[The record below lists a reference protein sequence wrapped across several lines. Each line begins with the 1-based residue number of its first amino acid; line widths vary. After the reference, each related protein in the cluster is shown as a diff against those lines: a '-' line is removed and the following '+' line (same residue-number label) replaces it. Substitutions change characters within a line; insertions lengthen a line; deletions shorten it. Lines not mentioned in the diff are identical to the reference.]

1 MHKVSRGFIYFF
13 GALGGILFGYDTGV
27 ISGAILFIQKQL
39 HLGTW
44 QQGWIVSGV
53 LLGAL
58 VGAIVI
64 GPLGDKFGRK
74 KMVLTAAVIFF
85 IGALGCGLA
94 MGFWSLVL
102 FRFILG
108 IAVGGAS
115 TMVPMYLSE
124 VAPAEMRG
132 TLSSLNQL
140 MIMTGIFLAYV
151 TNYAWS
157 SLYSGWRIMLA
168 AATVPAAILFIG
180 GLFLPES
187 PRFLVRVGKVDEARG
202 VLGQL
207 RNADQVQ
214 AELTDIEEKAK
225 IKMGGWGDVFSKVAR
240 PALIIGLGL
249 AVFQQVMGC
258 NTVLYYA
265 PTIFTDI
272 GFGVSAALLAHIG
285 IGIFNVIVTAIAVV
299 IMDKVN
305 RKTMLIVGAL
315 GMAASLFTLGIAMH
329 YSHNSMTAA
338 YIAAIALTVYIA
350 FFSATWGPVMW
361 VMIGEVFPLNIRG
374 LGVGLSGTFNWGANM
389 IVSLTFPTLLAALGT
404 EKLFIGYGV
413 LCVLAIWF
421 VHSGVFET
429 RGKSLEQIEG
439 YLDERAGVA
448 AKN

>member
-39 HLGTW
+39 HLDTW

-58 VGAIVI
+58 VGAIII
-64 GPLGDKFGRK
+64 GPMSDKLGRR
-74 KMVLTAAVIFF
+74 KMVLAVSVIFF
-85 IGALGCGLA
+85 IGAIGCGIA
-94 MGFWSLVL
+94 PEFWSLVS

-115 TMVPMYLSE
+115 TLVPMYLSE

-140 MIMTGIFLAYV
+140 MIMSGIFLAYV

-157 SLYSGWRIMLA
+157 GMYHGWRIMLA
-168 AATVPAAILFIG
+168 AAAVPAAILFIG

-187 PRFLVRVGKVDEARG
+187 PRFLVRVGKIDQARG

-207 RNADQVQ
+207 RSANEVE
-214 AELTDIEEKAK
+214 AELNDIEEKAK
-225 IKMGGWGDVFSKVAR
+225 IQMGGWKELFSKVAR
-240 PALIIGLGL
+240 PALMIGVGL
-249 AVFQQVMGC
+249 AIFQQVMGC

-315 GMAASLFTLGIAMH
+315 GMAVSLFTLGIAMH
-329 YSHNSMTAA
+329 YSHGSMSAA
-338 YIAAIALTVYIA
+338 YIAAIALTIYIA

-374 LGVGLSGTFNWGANM
+374 LGVGLSGTVNWTANM
-389 IVSLTFPTLLAALGT
+389 VVSLTFPTLLAALGT
-404 EKLFIGYGV
+404 ETLFIGYGI
-413 LCVLAIWF
+413 LCVLSIWF

-439 YLDERAGVA
+439 YLDDRAGIV
-448 AKN
+448 KS

>member
-39 HLGTW
+39 HLNTW
-44 QQGWIVSGV
+44 QQGWVVSGV

-58 VGAIVI
+58 FGAIIIGPLSDKLGRRKLVLAVSVIFFVGAI
-64 GPLGDKFGRK
+64 
-74 KMVLTAAVIFF
+74 
-85 IGALGCGLA
+85 GCGLA
-94 MGFWSLVL
+94 PEFWTLIL
-102 FRFILG
+102 FRFVLG

-115 TMVPMYLSE
+115 TLVPMYMSE

-140 MIMTGIFLAYV
+140 MIMSGIFLAYV

-157 SLYSGWRIMLA
+157 GMYHGWRIMLA
-168 AATVPAAILFIG
+168 AAAVPAAILFIG

-187 PRFLVRVGKVDEARG
+187 PRFLVRVGKIDEARE

-207 RNADQVQ
+207 RNVDAVES
-214 AELTDIEEKAK
+214 ELSDIEEKAK
-225 IKMGGWGDVFSKVAR
+225 IKMGGWSDLFSKVAR
-240 PALIIGLGL
+240 PALIIGVGL
-249 AVFQQVMGC
+249 AIFQQVMGC

-285 IGIFNVIVTAIAVV
+285 IGIFNVIVTAVAVV

-329 YSHNSMTAA
+329 YSHGSMSAA
-338 YIAAIALTVYIA
+338 YTAAIALTIYIA

-374 LGVGLSGTFNWGANM
+374 LGVGLSGTVNWTANM

-404 EKLFIGYGV
+404 EVLFIGYGV

-429 RGKSLEQIEG
+429 RGKTLEQIEG
-439 YLDERAGVA
+439 YLDDRAGVTT
-448 AKN
+448 K

>member
-157 SLYSGWRIMLA
+157 GLYSGWRIMLA

-202 VLGQL
+202 VLG
-207 RNADQVQ
+207 
-214 AELTDIEEKAK
+214 
-225 IKMGGWGDVFSKVAR
+225 
-240 PALIIGLGL
+240 
-249 AVFQQVMGC
+249 
-258 NTVLYYA
+258 
-265 PTIFTDI
+265 
-272 GFGVSAALLAHIG
+272 
-285 IGIFNVIVTAIAVV
+285 
-299 IMDKVN
+299 
-305 RKTMLIVGAL
+305 
-315 GMAASLFTLGIAMH
+315 
-329 YSHNSMTAA
+329 
-338 YIAAIALTVYIA
+338 
-350 FFSATWGPVMW
+350 
-361 VMIGEVFPLNIRG
+361 
-374 LGVGLSGTFNWGANM
+374 
-389 IVSLTFPTLLAALGT
+389 
-404 EKLFIGYGV
+404 
-413 LCVLAIWF
+413 
-421 VHSGVFET
+421 
-429 RGKSLEQIEG
+429 
-439 YLDERAGVA
+439 
-448 AKN
+448 